1 MSLNE
6 TLLNV
11 TINKPKTIQLNI
23 SEWLL
28 IGAFSLIIII
38 GVLGNSFVI
47 YVFGYRRKKVK
58 RSTTEWL
65 ILFLGITDFLST
77 IFNSSLF
84 LYWTATR
91 HSRWDFGYVGCKI
104 LPAIGPI
111 LITVS
116 SGVILIFAIDRYV
129 AIVQPFHGQLSLMTA
144 SVAIVIN
151 IILSILS
158 YTHYI
163 YMIDVKM
170 GRCVS
175 RPVNDLAYGIP
186 NCTLIIIRLF
196 VFASVFIF
204 TSVRI
209 FFKLR
214 NNESTASVKANSFYK
229 GEKGH
234 RQSKKIACVLFM
246 VGCVFILL
254 VFPRELFYLVFN
266 MSWIISTQ
274 GIQNTRSLLHMNS
287 WLKVMH
293 TANCCANIFIYAH
306 MHSRV
311 RRIIFR
317 RCCGSWKEESSFSS
331 ETRVSGYNSI
341 TNKAEGNHEY
351 TRALNDEVS
360 SV

>member
-1 MSLNE
+1 MSCNDTGNSSLPNQSC
-6 TLLNV
+6 TK
-11 TINKPKTIQLNI
+11 TKTIKLEI
-23 SEWLL
+23 SEWMLIVAFVFILL
-28 IGAFSLIIII
+28 I

-47 YVFGYRRKKVK
+47 YVFGYRRKKVG

-65 ILFLGITDFLST
+65 ILFLGIIDFLST

-111 LITVS
+111 LTTVS

-129 AIVQPFHGQLSLMTA
+129 AIVQPFRGQLSLRTTA
-144 SVAIVIN
+144 LAFLIN

-163 YMIDVKM
+163 YLIDVKK

-175 RPVNDLAYGIP
+175 RPVNDLTYGIP
-186 NCTLIIIRLF
+186 NCTLIIIRLL

-214 NNESTASVKANSFYK
+214 SNESTVSAKAKSMNGK
-229 GEKGH
+229 DKKN
-234 RQSKKIACVLFM
+234 RQSKNIARVLFM
-246 VGCVFILL
+246 VGFVFILL

-266 MSWIISTQ
+266 MSWITSTQ
-274 GIQNTRSLLHMNS
+274 GIESNQLILHTNS

-317 RCCGSWKEESSFSS
+317 RIYCCGSWKEEYSHVSVTKLSLHNS
-331 ETRVSGYNSI
+331 TTTKYDKDRETCV
-341 TNKAEGNHEY
+341 
-351 TRALNDEVS
+351 
-360 SV
+360 